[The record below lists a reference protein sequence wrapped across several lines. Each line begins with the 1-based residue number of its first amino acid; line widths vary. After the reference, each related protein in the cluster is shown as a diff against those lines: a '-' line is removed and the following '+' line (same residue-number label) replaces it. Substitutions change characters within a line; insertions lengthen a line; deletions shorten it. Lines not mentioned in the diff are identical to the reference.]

1 MKFKLKAGG
10 ALCSVVGPGA
20 AVTCNIVA
28 AIRSFVW
35 NCSKAPETPSSCLV
49 AYETL
54 SEGVQHTE
62 DIFYV
67 SVFFLQLMTMKLT
80 TNLALAATTM
90 TRSEMVNQGNN
101 SCYSAFLVSHWMG

>member
-1 MKFKLKAGG
+1 MKFKLKASG
-10 ALCSVVGPGA
+10 ALCSLVGPGA

-67 SVFFLQLMTMKLT
+67 SVFF
-80 TNLALAATTM
+80 AADDHETDYEFGIGSDDDDQIGDGEP
-90 TRSEMVNQGNN
+90 R
-101 SCYSAFLVSHWMG
+101 